1 MPRLKLTIAAAAIC
15 AIGATLA
22 GRAEAGALAGAQA
35 IRPALADMNVI
46 ETVHCVPGY
55 EHRRRWPY
63 DGCPRPVY
71 RENAYRYD
79 SLGPRPFHYESFG
92 PHAYGYPNYYRPGP
106 SFGAGANP
114 YGYWG
119 PGMSVGFGF

>member
-1 MPRLKLTIAAAAIC
+1 MPRLKSIIAAAAVC

-22 GRAEAGALAGAQA
+22 GRAEAGALAGAEGV
-35 IRPALADMNVI
+35 RPALAPMNVI
-46 ETVHCVPGY
+46 ATVHCTPGY

-63 DGCPRPVY
+63 DGCPQPVY
-71 RENAYRYD
+71 RGHAFRYD
-79 SLGPRPFHYESFG
+79 SFG
-92 PHAYGYPNYYRPGP
+92 PHAYGYPNYYRPGL
-106 SFGAGANP
+106 SFGVGANP